1 MITRPQ
7 LFAVGLTAI
16 LAFLAMSFSSSPYLA
31 SAADDSANYLL
42 MARYF
47 ATLGQVSPAL
57 AAEFAAQKYLPLL
70 PAALALAGAA
80 ENVGR
85 AHTLVAISFALSVP
99 LFGVWAARLTQSRTI
114 GWGLALVYA
123 ALPGSWLNLL
133 GILSEFPYLLLT
145 FAILLAAQR
154 PPTLRNALLL
164 GGLFGLALLTR
175 PNAVVLLAAWLLA
188 TALQRPRPWRPALIT
203 LLVALLPLIAWNV
216 WHPPV
221 HNDNYA
227 QHATQALLAQPQF
240 LLVVTASLQALLDA
254 WSTTFIL
261 YWFSDFG
268 PSRLL
273 TLLLGG
279 CALAGC
285 VQRCRQNQMDGYY
298 VAASLLM
305 LVIWPYP
312 GQHYRLLFPIVPLL
326 LLQAVWWAQQVIL
339 PRIPATL
346 TRHRLA
352 PAALLTITS
361 LFLLSPA
368 LFILQRAQY
377 RAADGSSAYAHN
389 LHFYLIPDFKQALA
403 ESERHLQ
410 FFADLERLRQ
420 HTPPLARI
428 ASVAPLYV
436 TLLSDRQGVALQEP
450 ISAETLRQDAHRA
463 DFLLLTEL
471 HPRDSANR
479 GGNRMQWLSAVPGTL
494 IWLRPGPNQQAAA
507 ALFKRARPA
516 E

>member
-1 MITRPQ
+1 MITRRQ
-7 LFAVGLTAI
+7 VFAVGLTATLAVLAI
-16 LAFLAMSFSSSPYLA
+16 LFTWSPYLA

-47 ATLGQVSPAL
+47 AALGQVSPAL

-70 PAALALAGAA
+70 PALLALTGAA
-80 ENVGR
+80 ENLWR
-85 AHTLVAISFALSVP
+85 AHTIVAICFALSVP
-99 LFGVWAARLTQSRTI
+99 VFGVWAAHLTQSRKI
-114 GWGLALVYA
+114 GWGLALIYA
-123 ALPGSWLNLL
+123 ALPGSWLNVL

-145 FAILLAAQR
+145 FAVLLAAQR

-164 GGLFGLALLTR
+164 GGLFSLALLTR

-188 TALQRPRPWRPALIT
+188 TALQRPRRWRPALTT
-203 LLVALLPLIAWNV
+203 LLVALLPLIVWNL

-221 HNDNYA
+221 QNDNYA

-240 LLVVTASLQALLDA
+240 LMVVAASLEALLDA

-268 PSRLL
+268 PSRLV

-285 VQRCRQNQMDGYY
+285 LQRCRLNQMDGYY

-339 PRIPATL
+339 PHLPTPL
-346 TRHRLA
+346 THHRLA
-352 PAALLTITS
+352 PATLLAITA

-368 LFILQRAQY
+368 LFMLQRAQY
-377 RAADGSSAYAHN
+377 RTADGGSAHAHN

-420 HTPPLARI
+420 HTPPQARI

-450 ISAETLRQDAHRA
+450 ISAETLRKDAHRA

-479 GGNRMQWLSAVPGTL
+479 GGNRMQWMSATPGTL
-494 IWLRPGPNQQAAA
+494 IWLRQSPNQQAAA
-507 ALFKRARPA
+507 ALFKRALS
-516 E
+516 EE